1 MDNFDSNTISIAAL
15 VVSAIAIV
23 ASIYS
28 AMRQEHLVKTE
39 IKLQRDTDLLKWG
52 ADCVRILQEM
62 IEFTF
67 RIYHDTH
74 EELEDMR
81 TNLLSEVSVLIDIG
95 RWYLPNL
102 KTSEEPDEGQAAYK
116 GYRPVAI
123 DALLYSYRVFK
134 SFNFDDK
141 ERINDL
147 RQYLV
152 TAKRELVSQ
161 IQAKVDPARLM
172 AATGEKPQYP
182 AWMHPKE
189 LLPKRYQ
196 DDNMEQ

>member
-1 MDNFDSNTISIAAL
+1 MTLDPNSISLAAL
-15 VVSAIAIV
+15 IVSAIAII

-28 AMRQEHLVKTE
+28 ALRQEHLSKTE

-67 RIYHDTH
+67 RIQHDT
-74 EELEDMR
+74 EDELAEIR

-102 KTSEEPDEGQAAYK
+102 INSNQPHERQAAYK
-116 GYRPVAI
+116 GYRPIAI

-134 SFNFDDK
+134 SFDFK
-141 ERINDL
+141 EKDRVNDL

-152 TAKRELVSQ
+152 TAKREFVSQ
-161 IQAKVDPARLM
+161 IQTTVDPARLM
-172 AATGEKPQYP
+172 AATGEKPNYP
-182 AWMHPKE
+182 KWMHPKE

-196 DDNMEQ
+196 DDGAEQ